1 MKKEHNEIINLISD
15 YLNQHPDQ
23 RFGQAIFNI
32 GINEFLNKVDPEK
45 DDFRI
50 RDIYNDQ
57 DSDIINRIKSQL
69 EWFEK
74 QKNDKND

>member
-1 MKKEHNEIINLISD
+1 MKEEHNEIINLISD

-32 GINEFLNKVDPEK
+32 GINEFLNKVDPQKE
-45 DDFRI
+45 DFRI
-50 RDIYNDQ
+50 RDIYNDK

-74 QKNDKND
+74 QKNDKID

>member
-32 GINEFLNKVDPEK
+32 GINEFLNKVDLQKE
-45 DDFRI
+45 DFRI
-50 RDIYNDQ
+50 RDIYNDK

-74 QKNDKND
+74 QKNDKID

>member
-32 GINEFLNKVDPEK
+32 GVNEFLNKVDPEK

-74 QKNDKND
+74 QKND